1 MDRYF
6 CEILSVAP
14 GATAQD
20 IKQAYHR
27 LARMNHPDLFPEE
40 EREHHQLYMILLN
53 EAYAHLTTEERTIE
67 DCGGPQQADS
77 FAPDADSRSVGAHRD
92 PAYAYYKQGFVN
104 YSRAVSGIMSL
115 TASRNQ
121 PGLRRVVP
129 RAEQVRHFASSI
141 RLLRSAHGYFKRVVL
156 DHPSSP
162 WTKDATAKLNRIE
175 RFSTLY
181 RRILNNLTRD
191 SSA

>member
-14 GATAQD
+14 GATVQE

-40 EREHHQLYMILLN
+40 EREQHQLYMILLN
-53 EAYAHLTTEERTIE
+53 EAYTHLTAEERTIE
-67 DCGGPQQADS
+67 DCGDQQQARS
-77 FAPDADSRSVGAHRD
+77 FASDADARSVGAHRD

-104 YSRAVSGIMSL
+104 YSRAVNGIMSL
-115 TASRNQ
+115 TASGNQ
-121 PGLRRVVP
+121 PGRRKVVP
-129 RAEQVRHFASSI
+129 RAEQVRHFANSI
-141 RLLRSAHGYFKRVVL
+141 RLLRNGYEYFKKVVL
-156 DHPSSP
+156 DYPSSP
-162 WTKDATAKLNRIE
+162 WTKDATAKLSRIE
-175 RFSTLY
+175 RFSALY

-191 SSA
+191 GQA